1 MVQKVGIIG
10 YGNLGKYL
18 ASKVLHDDNFEL
30 AFVWNRTKSKLSD
43 LDSKFILDDINNFF
57 ITKPDIVVE
66 VAHPS
71 ISKSY
76 GEFILKYCDY
86 MIGSPTA
93 LCDTSLLKSLQDAAV
108 NHALYV
114 PSGAFWGGEDIR
126 KMAEAKRLQSLTVT
140 MRKHPLSLKLEGHLK
155 EKNMAVKDEAVILFQ
170 GPVQE
175 ICLLAPHNTNTMAV
189 GAIAALN
196 LGFGGVKGCL
206 VSDPSLRNY
215 HIVEIEAFGFPN
227 EDGSRFHVHTIR
239 RNPAVLGEVTGEAT
253 YAAYFGSLRRAECRG
268 PGLHLC

>member
-1 MVQKVGIIG
+1 MVFDLVIFI
-10 YGNLGKYL
+10 GKYL
-18 ASKVLHDDNFEL
+18 ASKILHDDSFEL
-30 AFVWNRTKSKLSD
+30 AFVWNRTRSKLSD
-43 LDSKFILDDINNFF
+43 LDTKFILDDINNFF
-57 ITKPDIVVE
+57 TTKPDIVVE

-71 ISKSY
+71 ISKCY

-93 LCDTSLLKSLQDAAV
+93 LCDESLFKHLQNAAV
-108 NHALYV
+108 NHSLYV

-126 KMAEAKRLQSLTVT
+126 KMAEAGKLQSLTVT
-140 MRKHPLSLKLEGHLK
+140 MRKHPLSLKVDGYLK
-155 EKNMAVKDEAVILFQ
+155 ENNLTVKDEPVTLFQ
-170 GPVQE
+170 GAVRDV
-175 ICLLAPHNTNTMAV
+175 CLLAPHNTNTMAV
-189 GAIAALN
+189 GAIAASN
-196 LGFGGVKGCL
+196 LGFDGVMGCL

-215 HIVEIEAFGFPN
+215 HIVEVEAFGFPN

-268 PGLHLC
+268 PGVHLC